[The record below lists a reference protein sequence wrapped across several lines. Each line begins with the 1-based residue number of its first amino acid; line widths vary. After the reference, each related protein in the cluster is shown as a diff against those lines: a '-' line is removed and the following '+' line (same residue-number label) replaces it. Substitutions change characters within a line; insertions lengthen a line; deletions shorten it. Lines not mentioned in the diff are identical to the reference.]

1 MTTRSKVVNTAFAIQ
16 DFADENVVFSS
27 HSVCRS
33 IRNHYTKRILN
44 LILNRKKFC
53 GDADA
58 AKQWKTGQL
67 LELFAAPF
75 FTLRSGLPCSQ
86 CSVVAFRMEARRPGM
101 ISAPILAAEKV
112 RRPASLSEAPV
123 QNTLRTTEK
132 PSVVASSI
140 IVLFY
145 NASAVSVPACFSV
158 TASEYGSISTIFD
171 CALSV

>member
-1 MTTRSKVVNTAFAIQ
+1 MFLGRRSLGEGGYTAKT
-16 DFADENVVFSS
+16 FSV
-27 HSVCRS
+27 HRRVH
-33 IRNHYTKRILN
+33 NHFTKRILN
-44 LILNRKKFC
+44 LILNRKKFLRA
-53 GDADA
+53 ADA

-67 LELFAAPF
+67 PELFAAPF

-86 CSVVAFRMEARRPGM
+86 RSVVAFRMEARRPGV
-101 ISAPILAAEKV
+101 ISAPILAAAKV

-132 PSVVASSI
+132 SSVVASSI

-158 TASEYGSISTIFD
+158 PASEYGAISTISD